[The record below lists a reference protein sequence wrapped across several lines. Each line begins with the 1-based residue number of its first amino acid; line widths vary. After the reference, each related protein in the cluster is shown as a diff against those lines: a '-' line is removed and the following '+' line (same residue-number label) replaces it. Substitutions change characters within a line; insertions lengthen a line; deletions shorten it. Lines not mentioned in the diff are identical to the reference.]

1 MLSTMTDSTPKFLIS
16 QFLLALVTHSSFLF
30 ANVLAIPFML
40 LFTNYAFLKN
50 AGLAPSSSIS
60 CIFFCI
66 QTYQG
71 ICFMGVFVSFCIN
84 RYGTDDDHPKLSPI
98 PVATALTMAF
108 TRFFIISARY
118 GITSA
123 KKVLR

>member
-16 QFLLALVTHSSFLF
+16 QFLLALVTHSSFLLV
-30 ANVLAIPFML
+30 NVLAIPFML

-50 AGLAPSSSIS
+50 AGLAPSCSIG
-60 CIFFCI
+60 CIFFFI

-71 ICFMGVFVSFCIN
+71 ICFMVVFVSFCIN

-98 PVATALTMAF
+98 PVATALTIVF